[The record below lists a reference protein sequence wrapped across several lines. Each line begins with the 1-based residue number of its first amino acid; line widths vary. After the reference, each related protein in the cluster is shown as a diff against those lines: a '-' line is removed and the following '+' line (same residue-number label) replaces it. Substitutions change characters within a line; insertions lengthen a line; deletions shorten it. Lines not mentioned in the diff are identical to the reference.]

1 MFADLDRD
9 VNLDI
14 MRSKNHENP
23 SRESSR
29 FSFVPE
35 DLWTVRHRNSK
46 CENRIASTFDNQ
58 FPVVKRSILI
68 TLDLCGN
75 ETARIES
82 AWPRP
87 TTYHL
92 PQYYYVLIIVSNEC
106 LYLFHQKHYFM
117 FLLVLLYRRI
127 PCESIHLLHSL
138 FFSWILYAKFMPR
151 RPVFS
156 QYHWQLFLLGVRW
169 LLLIGFWLCIFR
181 HFVSSLFNFIC
192 NFINISVYSMKK

>member
-1 MFADLDRD
+1 MYADLDRD

-14 MRSKNHENP
+14 MLSKNHENP
-23 SRESSR
+23 SRESSL

-35 DLWTVRHRNSK
+35 DLWAVRYRNSTCK
-46 CENRIASTFDNQ
+46 NGIALTFDNRV
-58 FPVVKRSILI
+58 PVVKRSILL

-75 ETARIES
+75 ETARWECVTSTDHIS
-82 AWPRP
+82 F
-87 TTYHL
+87 TTILLRINYRVKWM
-92 PQYYYVLIIVSNEC
+92 PVFISPKA
-106 LYLFHQKHYFM
+106 LFHVFI
-117 FLLVLLYRRI
+117 RRKI
-127 PCESIHLLHSL
+127 PCESIHLLHIL
-138 FFSWILYAKFMPR
+138 FCSWILYAKYMPR

-156 QYHWQLFLLGVRW
+156 QYQWQLFLLGVRW